1 MKHSVLQCIATTDG
15 VDLVG
20 AVSFPPD
27 TSHQPLLLLFS
38 TSLLHYFVASS
49 FHSRSSSLAESSRRN
64 SQQSS
69 APYPP
74 ECPVPPGSR
83 PRRLPANTPKS
94 ARTPANGLS
103 SPSADRDRIHGPR

>member
-1 MKHSVLQCIATTDG
+1 MKHSVLKSIATTEG
-15 VDLVG
+15 LDLVG
-20 AVSFPPD
+20 VVPFPPV

-83 PRRLPANTPKS
+83 PRRLPANSAKS
-94 ARTPANGLS
+94 APTPSDGLS
-103 SPSADRDRIHGPR
+103 SPSADRDRIHCPR